1 MKRLVIRRALTLV
14 VAVVALS
21 VGSFAQTG
29 SKKKLVLTEDK
40 KGNITP
46 GTAVLATV
54 GGDPITLGDLEAAY
68 KRNMVRKNSVL
79 TKVRKDSVMDFLNLY
94 VKYRLKVKD
103 AVSRGFDKDSAVMA
117 EVASNRRI
125 LAENYLLDKKVIEP
139 NLTTYLERRKKEL
152 QVAVMVMV
160 IPQGENADTMAAYT
174 KAMKCIQ
181 LVKNGGDFLAIA
193 KDSSEDKETRE
204 RGGLLPYFTSLGG
217 IIRQLEDAAYTLKSG
232 ELYPVPVRS
241 RYVYLVVKSIG
252 ESPRTLVRAS
262 QILVPTYDGEDS
274 TAAIRRADSLAA
286 ALRSQPRTAFGDAAR
301 AMSTDKTS
309 GAQGGDLMY
318 YYSRSL
324 GFENDNH
331 RLIPEFE
338 EKMFSLKDGEIG
350 TIQTLYGA
358 HVIRRDSTKQTN
370 IEEERDNVKKIYKKY
385 YFEDDKRAYLEK
397 TKKERGYVVDEAVMN
412 EMITEIGSGKNTTDT
427 TWYKGIS
434 EGTKAKAL
442 FRSPNRTITVSGMI
456 DSLRKRTDMRG
467 SSLNKQGLTNAL
479 NKIADPLVISESA
492 GVLENEYADFSA
504 LIKEFRDGIL
514 LFKVEEQ
521 EVWLK
526 LKFDTTVARA
536 FWDSTKTKYYTETK
550 YDVSEI
556 YSLTDTTAKKSY
568 DLVMRSPG
576 REAFEAQA
584 ELLTQRDGY
593 REKKGRWGLLSIKNS
608 KLAQAVDAMKPA
620 VGDILGPLK
629 FEKGYSIV
637 RVNDVQSPRMKT
649 FEEAIPDFAPAYQ
662 DMMQKKFSEAWIAR
676 LKEKYPVII
685 NQSFIDVIFRNQGR

>member
-1 MKRLVIRRALTLV
+1 
-14 VAVVALS
+14 
-21 VGSFAQTG
+21 
-29 SKKKLVLTEDK
+29 
-40 KGNITP
+40 
-46 GTAVLATV
+46 
-54 GGDPITLGDLEAAY
+54 
-68 KRNMVRKNSVL
+68 
-79 TKVRKDSVMDFLNLY
+79 
-94 VKYRLKVKD
+94 
-103 AVSRGFDKDSAVMA
+103 
-117 EVASNRRI
+117 
-125 LAENYLLDKKVIEP
+125 
-139 NLTTYLERRKKEL
+139 
-152 QVAVMVMV
+152 
-160 IPQGENADTMAAYT
+160 
-174 KAMKCIQ
+174 
-181 LVKNGGDFLAIA
+181 
-193 KDSSEDKETRE
+193 
-204 RGGLLPYFTSLGG
+204 
-217 IIRQLEDAAYTLKSG
+217 
-232 ELYPVPVRS
+232 
-241 RYVYLVVKSIG
+241 
-252 ESPRTLVRAS
+252 
-262 QILVPTYDGEDS
+262 
-274 TAAIRRADSLAA
+274 
-286 ALRSQPRTAFGDAAR
+286 
-301 AMSTDKTS
+301 
-309 GAQGGDLMY
+309 
-318 YYSRSL
+318 
-324 GFENDNH
+324 
-331 RLIPEFE
+331 
-338 EKMFSLKDGEIG
+338 
-350 TIQTLYGA
+350 
-358 HVIRRDSTKQTN
+358 
-370 IEEERDNVKKIYKKY
+370 
-385 YFEDDKRAYLEK
+385 LEK

-620 VGDILGPLK
+620 EGDILGPLK